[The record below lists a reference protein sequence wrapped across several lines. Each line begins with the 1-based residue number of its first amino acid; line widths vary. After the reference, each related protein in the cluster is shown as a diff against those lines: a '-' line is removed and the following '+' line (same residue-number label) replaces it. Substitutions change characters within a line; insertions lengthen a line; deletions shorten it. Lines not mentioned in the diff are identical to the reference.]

1 MKQKKKQVEVDTDA
15 RYERLSE
22 VSVKFHSTSEKGS
35 WVHVN
40 PHKLFTMEKN
50 PNKTGSDIN
59 IPLLETANYDN
70 TKEGSLILLHVEVS
84 SFLLQVI
91 I

>member
-1 MKQKKKQVEVDTDA
+1 
-15 RYERLSE
+15 
-22 VSVKFHSTSEKGS
+22 
-35 WVHVN
+35 
-40 PHKLFTMEKN
+40 MEKN
-50 PNKTGSDIN
+50 PNKTGSDIIN

>member
-1 MKQKKKQVEVDTDA
+1 
-15 RYERLSE
+15 
-22 VSVKFHSTSEKGS
+22 
-35 WVHVN
+35 
-40 PHKLFTMEKN
+40 MEKN

-70 TKEGSLILLHVEVS
+70 TKERSLILLHVEVS
-84 SFLLQVI
+84 SFLLQGI

>member
-1 MKQKKKQVEVDTDA
+1 
-15 RYERLSE
+15 
-22 VSVKFHSTSEKGS
+22 
-35 WVHVN
+35 
-40 PHKLFTMEKN
+40 MEKN

-59 IPLLETANYDN
+59 IHLLETANYDN